1 MTGIDYGALGCCT
14 MDNPLVLVLDDEPG
28 ITLLCKRLLTR
39 AGFDV
44 TAFTEPRKALEELS
58 RRRFDLL
65 LVDIRMPEV
74 DGFDV
79 IAHAQRSQPDIAVLV
94 MTGFGT
100 VETAIR
106 ALRQGVD
113 GLLLKPF
120 EKADEL
126 ISSVR
131 QALADKQKKR
141 DAARIQT
148 LRPLFSVTESLFSET
163 DPPRLLDLIL
173 SAVCGHLFCAQAAYY
188 QLDPSSG
195 NLNLL
200 AGRGILPFDAE
211 SATESA
217 LAAQTASLET
227 PAVINASGPGDPALQ
242 SELTRRGL
250 AAVMFAPVS
259 RPGAR
264 RDVALQRLYAGRESG
279 QPPFREA
286 DLEMFQILARQAV
299 AAMENARLYAELR
312 DTVRRVEE
320 SQQALL
326 QAEKMAATGRLTA
339 SIAHEINNPLQA
351 VQNCIHLAGRAD
363 LPQEKRNEYFE
374 LARSELDRLRVTVQ
388 RMLDFYRPN
397 AAAPQAVDLA
407 DLLTH
412 VLGLMA
418 KQLEERGIRVKRNAP
433 AGLPSVNAV
442 NSQIQQVFINLV
454 LNAYDAMPS
463 GGELQI
469 TARAARDG
477 VEILFQDT
485 GPGVPSGESRN
496 IFEPFVSTK
505 EGGTGLGLTVSYNIV
520 SAHGGA
526 LELIPSRG
534 RGACFRVRLPSGGVK

>member
-1 MTGIDYGALGCCT
+1 

-44 TAFTEPRKALEELS
+44 VTFTEPRKAMDELT

-65 LVDIRMPEV
+65 LVDIRMPDV
-74 DGFDV
+74 DGFGV
-79 IAHAQRSQPDIAVLV
+79 IAHAQQAQPDIAVLV

-120 EKADEL
+120 EKADDL
-126 ISSVR
+126 RSAAR
-131 QALADKQKKR
+131 QALADKQKKL

-148 LRPLFSVTESLFSET
+148 LRPLFSVTEALLTET
-163 DPPRLLDLIL
+163 HPHHLLDLIL
-173 SAVCGHLFCAQAAYY
+173 SAVCGHLSCAQAAYY
-188 QLDPSSG
+188 QLDPAHG
-195 NLNLL
+195 QLKLL
-200 AGRGILPFDAE
+200 AGRGILPFDLE
-211 SATESA
+211 SDVQSVLGEQS
-217 LAAQTASLET
+217 ASLEG
-227 PAVINASGPGDPALQ
+227 PLVVNAQGPGEPSLQ

-250 AAVMFAPVS
+250 AAAMFVPVS
-259 RPGAR
+259 RPSAR
-264 RDVALQRLYAGRESG
+264 SLLYAGRESG
-279 QPPFREA
+279 QASFREA

-299 AAMENARLYAELR
+299 VAMENARLYAELR
-312 DTVRRVEE
+312 DYVRRVED

-326 QAEKMAATGRLTA
+326 QAEKMAAAGRLTA

-351 VQNCIHLAGRAD
+351 VQNCIHLAGRED
-363 LPQEKRNEYFE
+363 LPMEKRTEYFE

-397 AAAPQAVDLA
+397 AIAPQAVDLS

-418 KQLEERGIRVKRNAP
+418 KQLEERSIRVRREVP
-433 AGLPSVNAV
+433 ADLPSVNVV
-442 NSQIQQVFINLV
+442 NSQIQQVFINLI
-454 LNAYDAMPS
+454 LNAYDAMPN
-463 GGELQI
+463 GGELRI
-469 TARAARDG
+469 IARAARDG
-477 VEILFQDT
+477 VEILFQDS
-485 GPGVPSGESRN
+485 GPGVPSGEGRN

-520 SAHGGA
+520 TAHGGV
-526 LELIPSRG
+526 LELIPVREP
-534 RGACFRVRLPSGGVK
+534 GACFRVFIPSGGTK